1 MGSCKVL
8 RNTQGETWQHS
19 ATQRNPDKSVTDRA
33 VPHGNKH
40 PPSSATADTEMP
52 PCCPLGSSAPPQ
64 HLRHDSKCFFFP
76 VSPGTCD
83 QPSRSHLS
91 EFIQFLL
98 QVKNLKYAQ
107 PHSSEGHQD
116 QQRTSRGSR
125 RSSFPCCSVAFCSGR
140 VPVVGKEPRGV
151 PGGRKHLHQHSRPP
165 KRSGGTRSSSSAAW
179 PGAGWAGHAWCALP
193 CGTRNLPGWAQPEP
207 WGQPQLCP
215 GTAASLQRRIPSSD
229 AATLKASSIKSLT
242 HQHQTSFR
250 PGLADHDPPAPPTAP
265 SRDTR
270 GLRCRPGLSNPT
282 P

>member
-8 RNTQGETWQHS
+8 KNTQGETWQHS

-83 QPSRSHLS
+83 QPGRSHLS

-116 QQRTSRGSR
+116 QQEHHEEADAPPFPVVPWLSAPVGYRWWERSHGGCRGAGSTCISTAVHPKDLGVHVVQVLLHGR
-125 RSSFPCCSVAFCSGR
+125 ERDGLDMPGALFPVAPETCRAGPSLSPGGSPSFALVRLHPCSG
-140 VPVVGKEPRGV
+140 GY
-151 PGGRKHLHQHSRPP
+151 
-165 KRSGGTRSSSSAAW
+165 
-179 PGAGWAGHAWCALP
+179 
-193 CGTRNLPGWAQPEP
+193 
-207 WGQPQLCP
+207 
-215 GTAASLQRRIPSSD
+215 
-229 AATLKASSIKSLT
+229 
-242 HQHQTSFR
+242 
-250 PGLADHDPPAPPTAP
+250 PA
-265 SRDTR
+265 RL
-270 GLRCRPGLSNPT
+270 LRL
-282 P
+282 